1 MKILLIVALSLSYTL
16 GFQLGVNLVKDC
28 QTTNNSYSVCKWVN

>member
-1 MKILLIVALSLSYTL
+1 MKLLLVVALAFSYTL

-28 QTTNNSYSVCKWVN
+28 ERTNDKFTICSLTK